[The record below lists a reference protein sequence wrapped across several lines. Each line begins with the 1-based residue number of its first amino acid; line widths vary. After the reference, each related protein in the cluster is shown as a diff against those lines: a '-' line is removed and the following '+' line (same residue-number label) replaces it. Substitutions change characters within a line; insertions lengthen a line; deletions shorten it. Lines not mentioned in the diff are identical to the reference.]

1 MFYRKRIEALEKRV
15 DDLEEKVHELK
26 RTVQLY
32 TKDVSFLTNKYG
44 ALKPT
49 DFKSADATPQP
60 KPKKCKVAKKD
71 GKEKTSPT
79 KQ

>member
-26 RTVQLY
+26 RTVQSY
-32 TKDVSFLTNKYG
+32 TKDVNFLMDKYG

-49 DFKSADATPQP
+49 DFKSADATPQL
-60 KPKKCKVAKKD
+60 KPKKCKVVKKD
-71 GKEKTSPT
+71 GKEKSIPT

>member
-15 DDLEEKVHELK
+15 DDLKEKVHELK
-26 RTVQLY
+26 CTVQSY
-32 TKDVSFLTNKYG
+32 IQDVSLLMDKYE

-49 DFKSADATPQP
+49 DFKSADATPQL
-60 KPKKCKVAKKD
+60 KPKKRKVVKKD
-71 GKEKTSPT
+71 GKEKSIPT